1 MFHGIIFKERPSE
14 SICHH
19 LSTKANQL
27 VFDQKHNH
35 IVTKRLLNVF
45 MAQETELFSVSVTE
59 VHHPRRAIIMAW
71 TRLDNMDELIHRHQL
86 NAAITPAELILHLYF
101 KLKEECVKSL
111 LGDFSFA
118 IYDIDAQRL
127 FCARDPIGIKP
138 LYYCH
143 HPLGFAFSTSLR
155 FFHLLGAPTP
165 RLEWV
170 CKKLSHCIQGTS
182 FEETIYHQVYRCLPA
197 HYITLASDR
206 FEKIRYFHFHSEK
219 IHLKSSN
226 EYVDYYEEYLDKA
239 IRRRANVA
247 HPLGAEQSGGLD
259 SASVTAYA
267 LQHFAQGSK
276 DFHTFSFA
284 LNAKDPEAIFSVN
297 QQYALPSAYV
307 CCDPLWYLDS
317 PNRACEVFGAPA
329 HHEAAI
335 QCEIFY
341 QYAQRLGVRTLLSG
355 FGGDECV
362 TGGNLQLYF
371 YELLAN
377 QQYGRLLLQ
386 SMPGNLLT
394 RMLRAM
400 RFLYLN
406 LGDSC
411 VPDNVIRQNLQTRW
425 PVASIVMPSLTQQYQ
440 IKKTYDQ
447 LSQFS
452 QGYSNLNAFI
462 LDYTLSPCSIS
473 ARAEECT
480 LMASHYGVEYAF
492 PLLDVELIQCYLS
505 IPSDEK
511 YYRGQKRYLHRRAVS
526 RQVPSC
532 ITSRNS
538 KNTGARVTPYNPKA
552 FNLNEDLHSA
562 LLNILQ
568 KEKLRQQSQ
577 QLKTASARDLETP
590 LLLQA
595 RRNIHTV
602 NALDTWLKY
611 FYPNGCDWQM

>member
-14 SICHH
+14 DICHH
-19 LSTKANQL
+19 LSAKANQL
-27 VFDQKHNH
+27 VFDPEHHH
-35 IVTKRLLNVF
+35 IVINCFLNVWV
-45 MAQETELFSVSVTE
+45 AQETELSSVSFTE
-59 VHHPRRAIIMAW
+59 VHYPHRAIIMAW
-71 TRLDNMDELIHRHQL
+71 TRLDNVNELILKHQL
-86 NAAITPAELILHLYF
+86 NLAITPAELILHLYF
-101 KLKEECVKSL
+101 KLKEDCVQSL

-127 FCARDPIGIKP
+127 FCARDPMGIKP
-138 LYYCH
+138 FYYCH

-155 FFHLLGAPTP
+155 FFHLLGTPTP

-182 FEETIYHQVYRCLPA
+182 FEETVYHQIYRCLPA
-197 HYITLASDR
+197 HYFTMTSDR
-206 FEKIRYFHFHSEK
+206 FEKIRYFHFHNEK
-219 IHLKSSN
+219 IHLKSSR
-226 EYVDYYEEYLDKA
+226 EYLDYYEAHLDSA
-239 IRRRANVA
+239 IRRRAKVA
-247 HPLGAEQSGGLD
+247 HPLGVEQSGGLD

-267 LQHFAQGSK
+267 FQHFAQGSS

-297 QQYALPSAYV
+297 QQYALPSAHV
-307 CCDPLWYLDS
+307 CCDSLWYLDS

-335 QCEIFY
+335 QCEIFHR
-341 QYAQRLGVRTLLSG
+341 YAQRLGVRTLLSG

-362 TGGNLQLYF
+362 TEGNLQLYF

-377 QQYGRLLLQ
+377 QHYGRLLQ
-386 SMPGNLLT
+386 AMPGNALT

-400 RFLYLN
+400 RFLYVN
-406 LGDSC
+406 RGHSG
-411 VPDNVIRQNLQTRW
+411 VPDNGVRQALQTRW
-425 PVASIVMPSLTQQYQ
+425 PAASIVVPSLTQEYQ
-440 IKKTYDQ
+440 IKKAYDQ

-452 QGYSNLNAFI
+452 QGYNNLNAFI

-480 LMASHYGVEYAF
+480 LMASHYGIEYAF

-526 RQVPSC
+526 KHLLPC
-532 ITSRNS
+532 ITSRNT
-538 KNTGARVTPYNPKA
+538 KNTGARITPYNPKA
-552 FNLNEDLHSA
+552 FILNEDLHPA
-562 LLNILQ
+562 LLTILQ
-568 KEKLRQQSQ
+568 TEKLWQQSQ
-577 QLKTASARDLETP
+577 QLKSASGAELETP
-590 LLLQA
+590 LLIQA
-595 RRNIHTV
+595 RHNIRTV
-602 NALDTWLKY
+602 NALDTWLNY
-611 FYPNGCDWQM
+611 FYPKGCDWQM

>member
-1 MFHGIIFKERPSE
+1 MFHGIIFKEQPSE
-14 SICHH
+14 DICHH
-19 LSTKANQL
+19 LSAKANQL
-27 VFDQKHNH
+27 VFDPEHHH
-35 IVTKRLLNVF
+35 IVTKRFLNVWV
-45 MAQETELFSVSVTE
+45 AQETEFSSVSFTE
-59 VHHPRRAIIMAW
+59 VHYPHRAMIMAW
-71 TRLDNMDELIHRHQL
+71 TRLDNVNELILKHQL
-86 NAAITPAELILHLYF
+86 NLAITPAELILHLYF
-101 KLKEECVKSL
+101 KLKENCVKSL

-127 FCARDPIGIKP
+127 FCARDPMGIKP

-143 HPLGFAFSTSLR
+143 HPLGFAFSTSLH
-155 FFHLLGAPTP
+155 FFHLLRTPTP

-182 FEETIYHQVYRCLPA
+182 FEETVYHHIYRCLPA
-197 HYITLASDR
+197 HYFKITSNR
-206 FEKIRYFHFHSEK
+206 FEKIRYFHFHNEK
-219 IHLKSSN
+219 IRLKSSN
-226 EYVDYYEEYLDKA
+226 EYVDYYEAHLDKA

-259 SASVTAYA
+259 SASVTSYA
-267 LQHFAQGSK
+267 LQHFARGNK

-284 LNAKDPEAIFSVN
+284 LNAQDPEAIFSVN
-297 QQYALPSAYV
+297 QQHALPSAYV

-317 PNRACEVFGAPA
+317 PTRACEVFAAPA

-341 QYAQRLGVRTLLSG
+341 QQAKKLGVRTLLSG

-362 TGGNLQLYF
+362 TESNLQLYF

-377 QQYGRLLLQ
+377 QQYGCLLQ
-386 SMPGNLLT
+386 AMPGNLLT
-394 RMLRAM
+394 RLLRAM
-400 RFLYLN
+400 RFLYVN
-406 LGDSC
+406 RRDSC
-411 VPDNVIRQNLQTRW
+411 VPDNEVRQNLQTRW
-425 PVASIVMPSLTQQYQ
+425 PAASIVAPSLTEQYQ

-447 LSQFS
+447 LSRFS
-452 QGYSNLNAFI
+452 QGYNHLNAFI

-480 LMASHYGVEYAF
+480 LMASRYGVEYAF

-526 RQVPSC
+526 KHVPLC

-538 KNTGARVTPYNPKA
+538 KNTGTRMTPYNPKT
-552 FNLNEDLHSA
+552 FILNEDLHPA
-562 LLNILQ
+562 LFDILQ
-568 KEKLRQQSQ
+568 KEKLWQQSQ
-577 QLKTASARDLETP
+577 QLKSASAPDLETP

-595 RRNIHTV
+595 RHNIRTV

-611 FYPNGCDWQM
+611 FYPKGCDWYT

>member
-14 SICHH
+14 DICHH
-19 LSTKANQL
+19 LSAKANQL
-27 VFDQKHNH
+27 VFDPEHHH
-35 IVTKRLLNVF
+35 IVTKRFLNVWV
-45 MAQETELFSVSVTE
+45 AQENEFSSVSFTE
-59 VHHPRRAIIMAW
+59 VRHPHRAIIMAW
-71 TRLDNMDELIHRHQL
+71 TRLDNVNELIHKHQL
-86 NAAITPAELILHLYF
+86 NLAITPAELILHLYF
-101 KLKEECVKSL
+101 TQKEDCVKSL

-127 FCARDPIGIKP
+127 FCARDPMGIKP
-138 LYYCH
+138 FYYCH

-155 FFHLLGAPTP
+155 FFHLLGTPAP

-170 CKKLSHCIQGTS
+170 CKKLSHCIQGTA
-182 FEETIYHQVYRCLPA
+182 FEETVYHQIYRCLPA
-197 HYITLASDR
+197 HYFKMTSNR
-206 FEKIRYFHFHSEK
+206 FEKTRYFHFHNEK
-219 IHLKSSN
+219 IRLKSSN
-226 EYVDYYEEYLDKA
+226 EYVDYYEAYLDRA

-259 SASVTAYA
+259 SASVTTYA
-267 LQHFAQGSK
+267 LQHFAQGRK

-284 LNAKDPEAIFSVN
+284 LNAKDPEAIFSFN
-297 QQYALPSAYV
+297 QQHALTSAYV

-335 QCEIFY
+335 QCEIFH
-341 QYAQRLGVRTLLSG
+341 QNARRLGVRTLLSG

-362 TGGNLQLYF
+362 TEGNLQLYF

-377 QQYGRLLLQ
+377 QQYGRLLQ
-386 SMPGNLLT
+386 AMPGNLLT
-394 RMLRAM
+394 RGLRAM
-400 RFLYLN
+400 RFLYVN
-406 LGDSC
+406 RGESC
-411 VPDNVIRQNLQTRW
+411 VPDNGVRQSLQTRW
-425 PVASIVMPSLTQQYQ
+425 PAASIVVPSLTQQYQ

-447 LSQFS
+447 LSQFN
-452 QGYSNLNAFI
+452 QGYNNLNAFI

-526 RQVPSC
+526 KHLLPC
-532 ITSRNS
+532 ITSRNT
-538 KNTGARVTPYNPKA
+538 KNTGARITPYNPKA
-552 FNLNEDLHSA
+552 FILNEDLHPA

-568 KEKLRQQSQ
+568 KEKLWQQSQ
-577 QLKTASARDLETP
+577 QLKSARAPDLETP
-590 LLLQA
+590 LLIQA
-595 RRNIHTV
+595 RHNIRTV
-602 NALDTWLKY
+602 NALDAWLKY
-611 FYPNGCDWQM
+611 FYPKGCDWQV